1 MDWLMV
7 INNFICVFVSIL
19 LTFFSLQ
26 ALKVMRAKGVEKTLW
41 KPVLASSVFFLIG
54 SFLSLF
60 NELGEKSTEA
70 LEALHHVLWLIGLAI
85 LLYGVFTYLT
95 MLKRIGSAKS

>member
-1 MDWLMV
+1 MV
-7 INNFICVFVSIL
+7 VNNFICVFVSIL